1 MCSDKSLVK
10 IAKDITNCDGLWPYL
25 KISQARHE
33 EIYRDKDS
41 YSNYKLNLLLA
52 WRKECGDQATYQN
65 LHNAFEDWENKRVI
79 DVVNELALNGWY
91 INFYACIMTSICTY
105 LRAYTHTCIHT
116 CMHACIHT
124 YIHACR
130 QTPYPG
136 LRVSIKHLSFY

>member
-1 MCSDKSLVK
+1 MNALQQVCSDKSLVK

-33 EIYRDKDS
+33 EIYRDKNS

-65 LHNAFEDWENKRVI
+65 LRNAFEDWENKDII

-91 INFYACIMTSICTY
+91 INLHTY
-105 LRAYTHTCIHT
+105 TRTYVHTYIHT
-116 CMHACIHT
+116 CMHLAKPLIRAREC
-124 YIHACR
+124 
-130 QTPYPG
+130 P
-136 LRVSIKHLSFY
+136 